1 MSGSHSRNRN
11 EEDTDNMSTV
21 TVPKTI
27 PSPSTKSKSVSVKE
41 LARVNRRLKRQV
53 QKENKRVEE
62 IARLRKENDD
72 LSYRLLELRSKRNNT
87 GECC

>member
-1 MSGSHSRNRN
+1 MA
-11 EEDTDNMSTV
+11 TV
-21 TVPKTI
+21 TKT
-27 PSPSTKSKSVSVKE
+27 SPSMNNKSKRISVKE
-41 LARVNRRLKRQV
+41 LAKVNRRLKRQV

-72 LSYRLLELRSKRNNT
+72 LSFRLLELRSQRNNT